1 MLNTAIGRLRLVGLL
16 EGTSFLVLLYC
27 SVFLKRMQGNDEAI
41 HLPGTIHGALFILL
55 CLLISLARIPAGWN
69 SWTCGKIF
77 VAALVPFGPFVIEPW
92 LRREDQR
99 VRNQRGEKTAGVR
112 DDAHGPPNP

>member
-27 SVFLKRMQGNDEAI
+27 SIFLKRMQGNDEAI

-55 CLLISLARIPAGWN
+55 CLLIHVARRPAGWN
-69 SWTCGKIF
+69 TVTCVKIF
-77 VAALVPFGPFVIEPW
+77 IAALVPLGPFLIEPW
-92 LRREDQR
+92 LKREDQR
-99 VRNQRGEKTAGVR
+99 VRKGTGVS
-112 DDAHGPPNP
+112 GP